1 MNKSGSKK
9 KTQEEYRTKK
19 KLFFNF
25 LTFGIL
31 LTLGGIVFQINQSV
45 YINRNYQFQQAVV
58 DSNIMFLGG
67 FICLVCS
74 YFLLKQLIKN
84 KPG

>member
-1 MNKSGSKK
+1 MNKYGSKK
-9 KTQEEYRTKK
+9 KTQEEYKSKK

-31 LTLGGIVFQINQSV
+31 LTIGGIVFQINQSV
-45 YINRNYQFQQAVV
+45 YISMNYQIQPAVV
-58 DSNIMFLGG
+58 DSNVMFLGG

-74 YFLLKQLIKN
+74 YYLLKQLIKN
-84 KPG
+84 KPP